1 MKSVVSF
8 RVAHGIVFSSVQIR
22 QRGTSD
28 SGYIFNGIKEGELKG
43 LSRDGANTIA
53 NGINYAVHMKE
64 EQKHEH
70 VKRTE
75 KKSELSDWAYHFDAM
90 SRAQSAIE
98 APTRYSPNCYSAT
111 QTAVQQSAEHVP
123 ESRNNVETY
132 PVDRES
138 MLLQMQT
145 KNLRVEEPQFAPVR
159 NTDEGA
165 STEAS
170 MSSEARYQS
179 AESTNDFGR
188 TVEQQT
194 IVAEEI
200 DKFLPHTPQTDIGE
214 DILSE
219 SVSLHSDALG
229 YQIAENVNT
238 AGQSLEQ
245 LQQTI
250 DAAKTGEFMQ
260 IKVSSD
266 PNADITPDDLQIF
279 KVRKA
284 REEVH
289 DNGHSA
295 TIAIGAVD
303 YPEPHKL
310 LLENLQSER
319 QSPFFRFLASIKH
332 AQD

>member
-1 MKSVVSF
+1 M
-8 RVAHGIVFSSVQIR
+8 
-22 QRGTSD
+22 
-28 SGYIFNGIKEGELKG
+28 
-43 LSRDGANTIA
+43 
-53 NGINYAVHMKE
+53 
-64 EQKHEH
+64 
-70 VKRTE
+70 
-75 KKSELSDWAYHFDAM
+75 
-90 SRAQSAIE
+90 
-98 APTRYSPNCYSAT
+98 
-111 QTAVQQSAEHVP
+111 
-123 ESRNNVETY
+123 
-132 PVDRES
+132 
-138 MLLQMQT
+138 
-145 KNLRVEEPQFAPVR
+145 
-159 NTDEGA
+159 
-165 STEAS
+165 
-170 MSSEARYQS
+170 
-179 AESTNDFGR
+179 
-188 TVEQQT
+188 
-194 IVAEEI
+194 AEEI